1 MNYLVLDTSTKY
13 LAVCASFDGS
23 LRKKVSSSPLQHSVL
38 IMPFIDGMLE
48 EMGKELS
55 SCDFFSCVI
64 GPGSFSGIRIGIST
78 IKAFAL
84 AYGKPTLPVT
94 SFDCIAY
101 DKKGKQL
108 ALVDAGRGNFYAC
121 GYDDEMNV
129 IKEPC
134 FISTDEVLS
143 LKNEFTLTSYEKLS
157 VETEVRDGVSGMVK
171 AVEERA
177 KTGEFGEL
185 YALYVKKSQAE
196 ENLK

>member
-13 LAVCASFDGS
+13 LAVSANIDGASNT
-23 LRKKVSSSPLQHSVL
+23 KVSPSAMQHSVL
-38 IMPFIDGMLE
+38 LMPFIESTLE
-48 EMGKELS
+48 EINKDLS

-64 GPGSFSGIRIGIST
+64 GPGSFTGIRIGISS

-84 AYGKPTLPVT
+84 AYSKPTLPVT

-121 GYDDEMNV
+121 GYDENMNV

-134 FISTDEVLS
+134 FLSTEEVLS
-143 LKNEFTLTSYEKLS
+143 LKGEFTLTSYEKLS
-157 VETEVRDGVSGMVK
+157 VETEIRDGVSGMIK
-171 AVEERA
+171 AVEEMAQKR
-177 KTGEFGEL
+177 EFKEL

>member
-1 MNYLVLDTSTKY
+1 MNYLVIDTSTKY
-13 LAVCASFDGS
+13 LAVSANIDGDDS
-23 LRKKVSSSPLQHSVL
+23 TKISPSAMQHSCL
-38 IMPFIDGMLE
+38 LMPFIEITLE
-48 EMGKELS
+48 EMKKDLS

-64 GPGSFSGIRIGIST
+64 GPGSFTGIRIGIST
-78 IKAFAL
+78 IKAFSL

-134 FISTDEVLS
+134 FLSTEEVEA
-143 LKNEFTLTSYEKLS
+143 LKDEFTLTSYETLS
-157 VETEVRDGVSGMVK
+157 VETEVRNGVAGMIK
-171 AVEERA
+171 AVEKKA
-177 KTGEFGEL
+177 ANGEFGEL